1 MSREMTNV
9 VSGIAPQ
16 ITSTAYAPASDP
28 KERDRHRPYDE
39 ICGDEHELSESA
51 AALDGVCT
59 LFEIVE
65 IVKIV

>member
-28 KERDRHRPYDE
+28 ETASQKNATDTAHMTRYAATSTSFPSLRRLLTVFV
-39 ICGDEHELSESA
+39 LSSR
-51 AALDGVCT
+51 
-59 LFEIVE
+59 
-65 IVKIV
+65 